1 MKEATPDNT
10 PPRALLKEPV
20 NFLQFIKLMNDNL
33 QKIPLQER
41 KKATILA
48 VITEDGNDVK
58 FKIEWK

>member
-33 QKIPLQER
+33 QKIPVQER

-48 VITEDGNDVK
+48 VITVDGNDIK

>member
-1 MKEATPDNT
+1 MKEATPDTT
-10 PPRALLKEPV
+10 PQRALLKEPV

-33 QKIPLQER
+33 QKIPVQER